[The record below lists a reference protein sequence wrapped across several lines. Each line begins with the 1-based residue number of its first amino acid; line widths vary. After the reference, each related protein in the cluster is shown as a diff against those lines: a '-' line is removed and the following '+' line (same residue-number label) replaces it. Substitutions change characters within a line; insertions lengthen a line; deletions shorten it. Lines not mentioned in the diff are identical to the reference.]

1 MKKNTSRTKTRGDRG
16 KGRLYIR
23 TADKKEHPAASNVKG
38 VYWLE
43 FRIPTSE
50 IDSKTGKPKLK
61 RKRQKLTHDDGQPIT
76 KHSDALKAQEQII
89 AQYVMGQTKDRLIRL
104 QAEIDAVE
112 LERATVEEQSNPPL
126 KISDSWDAYL
136 NSNDAPET
144 GEDTLKYYA
153 GYWKKCRLWLKAEHP
168 ETNYLRDITSQMA
181 NGYASKLN
189 RSKISPNTF
198 NKHIGF
204 LKLFFRV
211 LEEPARLKENPFEK
225 IKKKKLKTNVR
236 RELKI
241 EELKT
246 ILDNASGELK
256 TLLCL
261 GTFTG
266 LRLGDCCTLRWAEVD
281 MDRRQIRR
289 IPNKLSHNDNARPVV
304 IGIPIALY
312 QNLAETSVRKRKGY
326 VVPEFADLY
335 TYRNESGRPT
345 RQPEIAKIVQNHF
358 IDYGIQT
365 HKEGT
370 GYKLEPD
377 PNRPGKF
384 IKTHTG
390 KRAVVEVGFHSLR
403 HTFVSL
409 QAERGTPQS
418 TVQAIVGHGSPAM
431 TQHYTHITNEAA
443 QQAAK
448 ALDSGIIDAEYEIV
462 KEVPD
467 WIRKEL
473 EKMTAK
479 NWKTVRDKL
488 LKSKK

>member
-1 MKKNTSRTKTRGDRG
+1 MKTTKKRDYSKRGN
-16 KGRLYIR
+16 GRLYIR
-23 TADKKEHPAASNVKG
+23 TKEGKEKKPGPGVKG
-38 VYWLE
+38 NYYLE
-43 FRIPTSE
+43 YNLPTGE
-50 IDSKTGKPKLK
+50 VNEETGKPITK
-61 RKRQKLTHDDGQPIT
+61 RKKVRLNHADGTAIT
-76 KHSDALKAQEQII
+76 TKEDAEKARERIVSQYVVGEKKERLQRLKA
-89 AQYVMGQTKDRLIRL
+89 
-104 QAEIDAVE
+104 E
-112 LERATVEEQSNPPL
+112 LELTEQEEAQIFEDQNPPL
-126 KISDSWDAYL
+126 KVATAWEAYL
-136 NSNDAPET
+136 ASNDAPET

-153 GYWKKCRLWLKAEHP
+153 GYWKKFTQWVGGKSP
-168 ETNYLRDITSQMA
+168 DVIFLRDISPEMA
-181 NGYASKLN
+181 NGYVSELN
-189 RSKISPNTF
+189 RRKISPNTF

-211 LEEPARLKENPFEK
+211 LEESARLKENPFEK
-225 IKKKKLKTNVR
+225 VKKKKLKTNVR

-246 ILDNASGELK
+246 ILDNAEGQLK

-304 IGIPIALY
+304 VGIPIALY
-312 QNLAETSVRKRKGY
+312 QNLTETPVRKRKGY
-326 VVPEFADLY
+326 IVPEFADLY
-335 TYRNESGRPT
+335 MYRNESGRPT
-345 RQPEIAKIVQNHF
+345 RQPEITKQIQAHF
-358 IDYGIQT
+358 IDHGIQT
-365 HKEGT
+365 HREGT
-370 GYKLEPD
+370 GFKLLPD

-384 IKTHTG
+384 KKEHTG

-448 ALDSGIIDAEYEIV
+448 ALDSGIIDAEYEII
-462 KEVPD
+462 KKVPS
-467 WIRKEL
+467 WI
-473 EKMTAK
+473 
-479 NWKTVRDKL
+479 RDKL
-488 LKSKK
+488 VQMTADNWESIRDQLLS

>member
-1 MKKNTSRTKTRGDRG
+1 MKKNTSRTKSRGDRG

-23 TADKKEHPAASNVKG
+23 TADKNEYPAASNVKG

-50 IDSKTGKPKLK
+50 IDPKTGRPKLK

-89 AQYVMGQTKDRLIRL
+89 AQYVMGQAKDRLIRL
-104 QAEIDAVE
+104 QAEIDSVE
-112 LERATVEEQSNPPL
+112 RERARVEEQSNPPL
-126 KISDSWDAYL
+126 RIADAWEVYL

-153 GYWKKCRLWLKAEHP
+153 GYWKKYRLWLKNECP
-168 ETNYLRDITSQMA
+168 EANYLRDLSSQQA
-181 NGYASKLN
+181 NEYVSALN
-189 RSKISPNTF
+189 RQKISPNTF

-211 LEEPARLKENPFEK
+211 LHEPARLKENPFEK
-225 IKKKKLKTNVR
+225 VKKKKLKTNVR

-246 ILDNASGELK
+246 LLDNAEGELK
-256 TLLCL
+256 TLFFL

-266 LRLGDCCTLRWAEVD
+266 LRLGDCCTLRWSEVD

-289 IPNKLSHNDNARPVV
+289 IPNKLSHNDHARAVV

-312 QNLAETSVRKRKGY
+312 QNLAETPVQKRKGY

-345 RQPEIAKIVQNHF
+345 RQPEITKQIQAHF
-358 IDYGIQT
+358 TDHGIQI
-365 HKEGT
+365 HREGT
-370 GYKLEPD
+370 GFKLIPD
-377 PNRPGKF
+377 PRHPEKF
-384 IKTHTG
+384 KKEYTG

-448 ALDSGIIDAEYEIV
+448 ALDMGIIDAEYEVV
-462 KEVPD
+462 KEIPD
-467 WIRKEL
+467 WIFAEL
-473 EKMTAK
+473 EKMTDE
-479 NWKTVRDKL
+479 NWKAVRAGIFKY
-488 LKSKK
+488 K